1 MTPEKEIEMQM
12 EIDALKA
19 EVKGLK
25 DFVRVLYSMI
35 TDDDGEEEYDA
46 ADFEGGIEV
55 GRFNT

>member
-1 MTPEKEIEMQM
+1 MTPDKEMQMQM

-25 DFVRVLYSMI
+25 EFVKALYSMI
-35 TDDDGEEEYDA
+35 TDEDEEYDA
-46 ADFEGGIEV
+46 SDYPGGVEV